1 MKKRN
6 SSRSGTKR
14 SSRKPDYVVDNPYSS
29 ELNMLD
35 HVNILPQLDRSAGQ
49 LTAKLNGVASLPVA
63 MDAAMIAH
71 HASDAKDSMCW
82 TAEHQIIDDSR
93 QVKLNQQVNQSDAML
108 EMTAVAHANDEHDL
122 NTSPNSDTLTDERIR
137 LAEHKEYD
145 QKLGEQSIQ
154 TSDIADES
162 VSSEKL
168 ADFCVI
174 SSKLA
179 PEAVQ
184 SDHISGLSIHSQHI
198 ADQSIRPYHLHQA
211 AIEREAIAYGAVDS
225 IRLALESVSTVHI
238 QNDAITER
246 TIQSQSICS
255 RHIADQAIISEH
267 IEPNSIADYHLQPEA
282 VNTESLQDGAVSS
295 DKLAYGAVE
304 SVHIQE
310 DVIQTAHLEDQAVT
324 ADKLAKDSVGSEHVR
339 AGSIFTKHLG
349 FAPVRTL
356 SERSAAMQFGSV
368 PFVFEREDQDALEI
382 NVLFANS
389 YEKAD
394 YTFVCTSNLYG
405 TSAVIKEQYFDGVV
419 VQLIRDL
426 KCVEQA
432 GFQSKRSG
440 ALSWI
445 AVG

>member
-29 ELNMLD
+29 ELSMLG
-35 HVNILPQLDRSAGQ
+35 HVNMSPQLDRSAGQ

-63 MDAAMIAH
+63 MGAAKIAH
-71 HASDAKDSMCW
+71 PASDAIDSMCW
-82 TAEHQIIDDSR
+82 TAEHQVKDDLR
-93 QVKLNQQVNQSDAML
+93 QASLDQSVNQSDAML
-108 EMTAVAHANDEHDL
+108 EMTAVAHANDEHVL
-122 NTSPNSDTLTDERIR
+122 NTSPNSDALTDETI
-137 LAEHKEYD
+137 
-145 QKLGEQSIQ
+145 KLGEQSIQ

-162 VSSEKL
+162 VCTEKL

-184 SDHISGLSIHSQHI
+184 SDHISSLSIHSQHI
-198 ADQSIRPYHLHQA
+198 ADHSIRPYHLHQA
-211 AIEREAIAYGAVDS
+211 AIEREAIAYGAIDS

-246 TIQSQSICS
+246 TIQSQSIYS
-255 RHIADQAIISEH
+255 RHIAEQAIISEH
-267 IEPNSIADYHLQPEA
+267 IEPNSIAEYHLQTEA
-282 VNTESLQDGAVSS
+282 VNTESLQDGAVTS

-304 SVHIQE
+304 SMHIQE

-324 ADKLAKDSVGSEHVR
+324 ADKLAKDSVGNEHVR

-349 FAPVRTL
+349 FAPVRAL
-356 SERSAAMQFGSV
+356 AERSAAMQFGTA
-368 PFVFEREDQDALEI
+368 PFVFEREDQVTLEI
-382 NVLFANS
+382 NVLFTNS

-405 TSAVIKEQYFDGVV
+405 TSAVIKEQYYDGVV
-419 VQLIRDL
+419 VQLMRDL

-432 GFQSKRSG
+432 DVQSKLSG